1 MKINRRRFVITFFFG
16 SIGFLFLDAFWIEK
30 YIVRWHTYDISNS
43 HENPIK
49 VIQLTDLH
57 IREEKPYHSWI
68 TKRIN
73 KEQPDLLF
81 FTGDCINR
89 TRHLPLL
96 EAFVAD
102 IDKSIPKVVIMGN
115 KEYDG
120 GISPDMYVALFKKY
134 NGRILVNEGFLFEKG
149 NRKLNIVGIDDLV
162 RGNPDYELAV
172 KNIDTAIDTIVLNHC
187 PQYRDDIDELNSI
200 LKVNIQLVLSGHTH
214 GGQIQFLGKEFYKP
228 GGSGRYLNGWYES
241 NESKMYVSKGI
252 GTSYLPI
259 RFGARAEAPIFYL

>member
-16 SIGFLFLDAFWIEK
+16 FIGFLFLDAFWIEK
-30 YIVRWHTYDISNS
+30 YIVRWHKYDLTDSTTD
-43 HENPIK
+43 PIK

-57 IREEKPYHSWI
+57 IREIKPYHSWI

-81 FTGDCINR
+81 FTGDSINR
-89 TRHLPLL
+89 THQLPLL
-96 EAFVAD
+96 ESFVSG

-120 GISPDMYVALFKKY
+120 RITPDMYIELFKKY
-134 NGRILVNEGFLFEKG
+134 NGKVLVNDALLFEKG
-149 NRKLNIVGIDDLV
+149 ERKINIVGIDDLV
-162 RGNPDYELAV
+162 RGNPSFELAV
-172 KNIDTAIDTIVLNHC
+172 ENMDAGIDTIILNHC
-187 PQYRDDIDELNSI
+187 PEYRDKIDQLNTS
-200 LKVNIQLVLSGHTH
+200 LQVNIKLILSGHTH

-241 NESKMYVSKGI
+241 NQSKMYVSKGI

-259 RFGARAEAPIFYL
+259 RFGARAEAPIFLI

>member
-16 SIGFLFLDAFWIEK
+16 FIGFLFLDAFWIEK
-30 YIVRWHTYDISNS
+30 YIVRWHTYDLADSG
-43 HENPIK
+43 EDPIK

-57 IREEKPYHSWI
+57 IREIKPYHSWI
-68 TKRIN
+68 AKRIN

-81 FTGDCINR
+81 FTGDSINK
-89 TRHLPLL
+89 THQLPLL
-96 EAFVAD
+96 ESFVSS

-120 GISPDMYVALFKKY
+120 RITPDMYAELFKKF
-134 NGRILVNEGFLFEKG
+134 NGKILVNEAFLFEKG
-149 NRKLNIVGIDDLV
+149 ERKINIVGIDDLV
-162 RGNPDYELAV
+162 RGNPNFELAV
-172 KNIDTAIDTIVLNHC
+172 EKIDASVGTIVLNHC
-187 PQYRDDIDELNSI
+187 PEYRDEIDKLNTSR
-200 LKVNIQLVLSGHTH
+200 KVNIKLILSGHTH

-241 NESKMYVSKGI
+241 NQSRMYVSKGI

-259 RFGARAEAPIFYL
+259 RFGARAEAPIFYI